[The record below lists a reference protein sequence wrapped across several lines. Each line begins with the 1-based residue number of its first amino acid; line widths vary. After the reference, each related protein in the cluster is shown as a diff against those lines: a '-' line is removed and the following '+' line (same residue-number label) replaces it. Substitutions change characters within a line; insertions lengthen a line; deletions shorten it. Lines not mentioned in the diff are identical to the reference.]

1 MEKQLVVIT
10 GASSGFGIEMAK
22 EFSKSGYPLLLLARR
37 VEKMQA
43 LNLPNTLC
51 RNVDVTDKE
60 GFEKAVQEAENLY
73 GKTDLLINN
82 AGVMLLGDIATQ
94 DPKEWKSMLDV
105 NVLGVLNGMQIV
117 MQDMKERQHGTI
129 INLSSIAGIQPF
141 GNHAAY
147 CASKYGVR
155 GLTQTARMEL
165 SPHNVRVIAI
175 EPGAVTTEL
184 LSHTT
189 NEDIKDSYNQWKEN
203 VGAVDIT
210 PNDVARTIKFAYE
223 LPQSVL
229 LREIIITDT
238 KQDA

>member
-1 MEKQLVVIT
+1 MNKKLIVIT
-10 GASSGFGIEMAK
+10 GASSGFGLEMAK

-37 VEKMQA
+37 LEKMEA

-51 RNVDVTDKE
+51 KKVDVTDKVA
-60 GFEKAVQEAENLY
+60 FENAIREAESLY

-82 AGVMLLGDIATQ
+82 AGIMLLGDIATQ
-94 DPKEWKSMLDV
+94 NPSEWKSMLDI
-105 NVLGVLNGMQIV
+105 NILGVMNGMQIV
-117 MQDMKERQHGTI
+117 MNDMKARQSGTI
-129 INLSSIAGIQPF
+129 INVSSIAGMQPF

-165 SPHNVRVIAI
+165 SPFNVRVIVV

-184 LSHTT
+184 LGHTT
-189 NEDIKDSYNQWKEN
+189 DKNIIEGYNQWKET
-203 VGAVDIT
+203 VGAVNIT
-210 PNDVARTIKFAYE
+210 AKDVATTIKFAYE
-223 LPQSVL
+223 LPQGVL
-229 LREIIITDT
+229 LRELVITDT